1 MYIIHVII
9 IDSCLLTR
17 GRPFDK
23 GMVHAIESVVIEWSH
38 QIRDVLRRNSAQL
51 LLKGKNPGPLVEIDF
66 WKARMIDLESVVDQ
80 LYEDKAQKMT
90 MLLEKTESS
99 YYTAFK
105 NMVST
110 CTCICI

>member
-1 MYIIHVII
+1 
-9 IDSCLLTR
+9 
-17 GRPFDK
+17 
-23 GMVHAIESVVIEWSH
+23 MVHAIESVVIEWSH
-38 QIRDVLRRNSAQL
+38 QIRDVLRRNSAQPL
-51 LLKGKNPGPLVEIDF
+51 LEDKNPGPLVEIDF

-105 NMVST
+105 NMVSILSVHVHT
-110 CTCICI
+110 LESEHTSVHTHTVYM